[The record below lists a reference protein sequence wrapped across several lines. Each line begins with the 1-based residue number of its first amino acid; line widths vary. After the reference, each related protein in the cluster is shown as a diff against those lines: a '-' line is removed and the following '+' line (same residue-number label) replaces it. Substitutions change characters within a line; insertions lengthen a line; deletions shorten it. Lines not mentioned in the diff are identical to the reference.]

1 MRKTVYVILVLCC
14 FIIKTYSI
22 NRPYYHFKQLL
33 LKKDFQPL
41 LYPYTMTKTVHY
53 GSEPLK
59 EYIVSMEKKS
69 RNIIYRI
76 YYVKTAITSTIF
88 SEIMK
93 NGYGRSPHK
102 ESVIMNM
109 RKIPCKFFCDIIS
122 R

>member
-22 NRPYYHFKQLL
+22 NRPYYHLNNFL

-41 LYPYTMTKTVHY
+41 FISLYDDKN
-53 GSEPLK
+53 GSLWVGTTQGIYRFNGE
-59 EYIVSMEKKS
+59 KS

-109 RKIPCKFFCDIIS
+109 RKIPCKFS
-122 R
+122 AT